1 MPRNVA
7 DFAVSKKIGE
17 RLEIKAGIK
26 DFFGEK
32 VVFQQNVNT
41 VVDMS
46 YYGSD
51 GTKNFDR
58 TQNTKACYPGRQYS
72 IAVTMKF

>member
-7 DFAVSKKIGE
+7 DLAVSKKIGE
-17 RLEIKAGIK
+17 RIEIKAGIK
-26 DFFGEK
+26 DIFGEK
-32 VVFQQNVNT
+32 VVFQQNVDT

-51 GTKNFDR
+51 GTKTFDR
-58 TQNTKACYPGRQYS
+58 TQNTKAYYPGRQYS
-72 IAVTMKF
+72 LSVTMRF